1 MNDEAVRRAAGILW
15 SAWQE
20 KRLIDGLPADCR
32 PRDLAEAY
40 AVQAAMGELI
50 GGPQLG
56 WKIAATSRD
65 GQRHI
70 GVEEPLGAPL
80 YRRNA
85 FTDGDTLPAGLG
97 NMRAAEA
104 EFAFRLGRDLPGDA
118 QPYGVAEVM
127 QAADALYLAIEV
139 PDSRYAAFAT
149 AGAPQL
155 VADQACACFF
165 VLGPEAPA
173 GWRQVDLAAHSVQAL
188 RNGAVVAEGS
198 GANVLGDP
206 RLALAWLA
214 NDRVKRGRPL
224 KAGEVVTTGTCV
236 KPVTIAPGDALVAD
250 FGSLGRVSI
259 RFAAEP

>member
-1 MNDEAVRRAAGILW
+1 MEQEAVRRAAGILW
-15 SAWQE
+15 SAWQD
-20 KRLIDGLPADCR
+20 KRFLDGLPPDCR

-40 AVQAAMGELI
+40 EVQAAMGELI

-70 GVEEPLGAPL
+70 GVDEPLGAPL
-80 YRRNA
+80 YRRMA
-85 FTDGDTLPAGLG
+85 YKDGDTMPLGLG
-97 NMRAAEA
+97 HMKAAEA
-104 EFAFRLGRDLPGDA
+104 EFAFRLGRDLPGGA
-118 QPYGVAEVM
+118 APYGVDAVM
-127 QAADALYLAIEV
+127 AAVDALFLAIEV
-139 PDSRYAAFAT
+139 PDSRYADFAA

-165 VLGPEAPA
+165 VLGPEAAP
-173 GWRQVDLAAHSVQAL
+173 GWRQADLAAHPVKAL

-206 RLALAWLA
+206 RLALTWLA

-224 KAGEVVTTGTCV
+224 RAGEVVTTGTCV

-250 FGSLGRVSI
+250 FGSLGRVSVT
-259 RFAAEP
+259 FAR